1 MASTYDEPKVRV
13 LGTVASRTLGSV
25 AMCVIK
31 SSGGSDGNQT
41 PESNQTY
48 AGTEPCSQLL
58 G

>member
-25 AMCVIK
+25 ALCVLK

-48 AGTEPCSQLL
+48 AGTTPCP
-58 G
+58 